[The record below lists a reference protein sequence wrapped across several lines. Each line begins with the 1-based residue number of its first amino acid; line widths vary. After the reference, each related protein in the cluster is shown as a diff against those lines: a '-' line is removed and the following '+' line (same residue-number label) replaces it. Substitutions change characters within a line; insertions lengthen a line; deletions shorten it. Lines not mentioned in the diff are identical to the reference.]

1 MRTIRI
7 AVGSNDGTHV
17 VPGHFGESRVFL
29 VYELTEDGNYR
40 LVEKRENTSPTEGP
54 KSHDV
59 VEKRR
64 AVLSILSDCQVFVGG
79 RMSPSFA
86 KLRDGSS
93 VQPVVSEVTPIPEF
107 VNRLGADFEHL
118 FALVQ
123 ARTRGERPPEIPV
136 IKKKRRD
143 PQVT

>member
-1 MRTIRI
+1 MRTIKV

-29 VYELTEDGNYR
+29 VYELAEDGNYR

-59 VEKRR
+59 AEKRR
-64 AVLSILSDCQVFVGG
+64 AVLSILSDCQVFVAG

-86 KLRDGSS
+86 KLRDGSP
-93 VQPVVSEVTPIPEF
+93 VQPVVSEVALIPELLR
-107 VNRLGADFEHL
+107 RLEEKFDRL
-118 FALVQ
+118 FSLVA
-123 ARTRGERPPEIPV
+123 ARARGKFPHEIPV
-136 IKKKRRD
+136 IRKGKAAS
-143 PQVT
+143 